1 MKSEKRRSVRP
12 HKGAISMMQQYSK
25 QTSLGLPETVERVGA
40 YLFFWVGALLLLI
53 FEKRNE
59 NVRHHARQSLVIFGT
74 LSVIGFLLA
83 FVGGVFGI
91 LPLVGG
97 LLALP
102 FHLLGDLVKW
112 ISIALWLGLM
122 VAAAV
127 IPRFQVPGTARLQ
140 KMLH

>member
-1 MKSEKRRSVRP
+1 
-12 HKGAISMMQQYSK
+12 MMQRYSN

-40 YLFFWVGALLLLI
+40 YLFFWVSGLLLLI

-74 LSVIGFLLA
+74 LSVIGFLLW
-83 FVGGVFGI
+83 FIGGVFGL
-91 LPLVGG
+91 LPLIGGVLAFPFG
-97 LLALP
+97 LL
-102 FHLLGDLVKW
+102 GELVRW

-122 VAAAV
+122 VAAAL

-140 KMLH
+140 RMLR